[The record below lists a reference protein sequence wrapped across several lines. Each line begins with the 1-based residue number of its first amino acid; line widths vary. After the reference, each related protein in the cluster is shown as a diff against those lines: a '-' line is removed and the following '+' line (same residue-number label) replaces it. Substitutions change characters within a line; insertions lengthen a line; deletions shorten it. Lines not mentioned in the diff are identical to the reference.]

1 MKQVNLHAWDET
13 LWQAPQ
19 VRVNVGTYERTLNT
33 FGGRQNKS
41 EQQKQAVL
49 RALGYAVVTTNF
61 AQAIVLAKILEVA
74 YGMDTADMPELLL
87 ELQQEELEAA

>member
-1 MKQVNLHAWDET
+1 MDLHEWDDS
-13 LWQAPQ
+13 LWHAPQ
-19 VRVNVGTYERTLNT
+19 VRVNVGTYERVLNT

-49 RALGYAVVTTNF
+49 RALGYAVVTANF
-61 AQAIVLAKILEVA
+61 TQAIVLAKILEVS

-87 ELQQEELEAA
+87 ELQQEELAAA

>member
-1 MKQVNLHAWDET
+1 MNLHQWDES
-13 LWQAPQ
+13 LWHAPQ
-19 VRVNVGTYERTLNT
+19 VRVNAGTYERTLST

-61 AQAIVLAKILEVA
+61 TQATVLAKILEVA
-74 YGMDTADMPELLL
+74 YGVETADMPELLL
-87 ELQQEELEAA
+87 ELQQEELAAA